1 MGGFQWHQKY
11 FSPCNGLDHYPH
23 DLTLTLK
30 DWGENPMHS
39 SLIDVDVS
47 SVQAAYTAMESIRE
61 NISLGVNY
69 DKIESVYKYYC
80 LYVECRIIPQLRL

>member
-47 SVQAAYTAMESIRE
+47 SVQA
-61 NISLGVNY
+61 
-69 DKIESVYKYYC
+69 
-80 LYVECRIIPQLRL
+80 LYSYGKHQGEHLSRG